1 MKLGGSAATCPA
13 AGFIRL
19 PSSPCCISLSGVK
32 GRGEQA
38 AGPSRDQ
45 RGGREGRGGGSSR
58 APLPRLATCSPTQ
71 CGRAGN
77 PWRWRLQPQQETP
90 PPPHTH
96 THSDVDPP
104 LVTTA
109 DGPTETTDEAS
120 VKAAAKQAEARLGG
134 AGLNLLIN
142 NAGVMPAC
150 TLESATAKDMLD
162 VYSTNLVGPM
172 LVAKEFLPLLKKA
185 AQASKEKGMCCGKA
199 AIINMSTILGSIEKT
214 PEQYFFIPVVSYRCS
229 KAALNMLTKCQ
240 SMGYRDDGI
249 LCTAIHPGWVKTELG
264 SEQAD
269 LTVEESVNGIMK
281 TLCSLSE
288 KQHGILV
295 TWEGNVL
302 PW

>member
-1 MKLGGSAATCPA
+1 MPASHICSVLVTGSNRGIGLELVKRFLAKPNPPKVVFATC
-13 AGFIRL
+13 
-19 PSSPCCISLSGVK
+19 
-32 GRGEQA
+32 
-38 AGPSRDQ
+38 RDPV
-45 RGGREGRGGGSSR
+45 GAR
-58 APLPRLATCSPTQ
+58 AQELRTLASKHPNL
-71 CGRAGN
+71 AI
-77 PWRWRLQPQQETP
+77 LQ
-90 PPPHTH
+90 
-96 THSDVDPP
+96 
-104 LVTTA
+104 L
-109 DGPTETTDEAS
+109 ETTDEAS